1 MERIRVI
8 PSLLLSGDGLV
19 KTVRFQKPVY
29 VGDPINT
36 VKIFNEKEVD
46 EIVVL
51 DIQASRRK
59 TEPNF
64 DKIAE
69 IASEC
74 FMPMAYGGG
83 ITSVPQMRRI
93 LQSGVEKVILNSI
106 VYEQPALVR
115 AAADQFGS
123 QSVVVSI
130 DVSKSWFGGY
140 QTRSHGATV
149 RQRIDPVKAV
159 EEAVRLGAGEIL
171 LTSIDRDG
179 TYLGYD
185 TELLQKVTHSV
196 SVPVI
201 ACGGAG
207 KVLDFVMAVRDGGAS
222 AVAAGSMF
230 VFHGV
235 HKAVLVNFPAESV
248 LRNQFFA
255 VCQRTSSIRP
265 PDPA

>member
-8 PSLLLSGDGLV
+8 PALLLSGEGLV
-19 KTVRFQKPVY
+19 KTVRFRKPVY
-29 VGDPINT
+29 VGDPVNT

-46 EIVVL
+46 EIAVL
-51 DIQASRRK
+51 DIQASRRQA
-59 TEPNF
+59 EPNF

-83 ITSVPQMRRI
+83 ITSVIQIRRI
-93 LQSGVEKVILNSI
+93 LQSGVEKVILNSV
-106 VYEQPALVR
+106 VYRQPNLVR

-123 QSVVVSI
+123 QSIMVSI
-130 DVSKSWFGGY
+130 DVSKGWFGRY
-140 QTRSHGATV
+140 QTQSHGATV
-149 RQRIDPVKAV
+149 RQGMDPVVAAQ
-159 EEAVRLGAGEIL
+159 EAVRLGAGEIL
-171 LTSIDRDG
+171 LNSIDRDG

-185 TELLQKVTHSV
+185 SVLLQKVTSSI

-207 KVLDFVMAVRDGGAS
+207 KVQDFVTAVRDGGAA
-222 AVAAGSMF
+222 AVAAGSLF

-235 HKAVLVNFPAESV
+235 HKAVLVNFPSESV
-248 LRNQFFA
+248 LRDQFFS
-255 VCQRTSSIRP
+255 VCRKGAST
-265 PDPA
+265 

>member
-46 EIVVL
+46 EIAVL
-51 DIQASRRK
+51 DIGATRNGK
-59 TEPNF
+59 EPNF
-64 DKIAE
+64 EKIAE
-69 IASEC
+69 IAGEC

-83 ITSVPQMRRI
+83 VNSVAQIRRI
-93 LQSGVEKVILNSI
+93 LLSGVEKVILNS
-106 VYEQPALVR
+106 VVFRQPELIR

-123 QSVVVSI
+123 QSIVVSI
-130 DVSKSWFGGY
+130 DAKQGWFGRY
-140 QTRSHGATV
+140 QIRSHGGTV
-149 RQRIDPVKAV
+149 RQTIDPVTAAIQ
-159 EEAVRLGAGEIL
+159 AVRQGAGEIL
-171 LTSIDRDG
+171 LNSVDRDG

-185 TELLQKVTHSV
+185 IDLLSRVTAAV

-201 ACGGAG
+201 ACGGARN
-207 KVLDFVMAVRDGGAS
+207 VQDFVMAVRDGGAA

-235 HKAVLVNFPAESV
+235 HKAVLVNFPAEAV
-248 LRNQFFA
+248 LREQFFQ
-255 VCQRTSSIRP
+255 VCRKSS
-265 PDPA
+265 

>member
-1 MERIRVI
+1 MPSVERIRVI

-46 EIVVL
+46 EIAVL
-51 DIQASRRK
+51 DIGATRNGR
-59 TEPNF
+59 EPNF
-64 DKIAE
+64 EKIAE
-69 IASEC
+69 IAGEC

-83 ITSVPQMRRI
+83 ITSVAQMRRI
-93 LQSGVEKVILNSI
+93 LLSGVEKVILNSI
-106 VYEQPALVR
+106 VFRQPQLIR

-130 DVSKSWFGGY
+130 DAKPGWFGRY
-140 QTRSHGATV
+140 QTRSHGGTV
-149 RQRIDPVKAV
+149 RHSVDPVTAAV
-159 EEAVRLGAGEIL
+159 EAVRQGAGEIL
-171 LTSIDRDG
+171 LNSVDRDG

-185 TELLQKVTHSV
+185 TDLLRKVTSAV
-196 SVPVI
+196 CVPVI
-201 ACGGAG
+201 ACGGARN
-207 KVLDFVMAVRDGGAS
+207 VQDFVAAVRDGGAA

-235 HKAVLVNFPAESV
+235 HKAVLVNFPSETI
-248 LRNQFFA
+248 LREQFFQ
-255 VCQRTSSIRP
+255 VCRQRS
-265 PDPA
+265 

>member
-46 EIVVL
+46 EIAIL
-51 DIQASRRK
+51 DIRASRDKR
-59 TEPNF
+59 EPNF
-64 DKIAE
+64 EKIAE
-69 IASEC
+69 IAGEC

-83 ITSVPQMRRI
+83 ITSVAQIRRI
-93 LQSGVEKVILNSI
+93 LSSGVEKVILNSALSS
-106 VYEQPALVR
+106 QPNLVR
-115 AAADQFGS
+115 SAADQFGS
-123 QSVVVSI
+123 QSIVVAL
-130 DVSKSWFGGY
+130 DVQRGFFGTY
-140 QTRSHGATV
+140 RIRTHGGTIK
-149 RQRIDPVKAV
+149 QKLDPVAAATEAV
-159 EEAVRLGAGEIL
+159 EQGAGEL
-171 LTSIDRDG
+171 LLNSVDRDG
-179 TYLGYD
+179 TFQGYD
-185 TELLQKVTHSV
+185 LAILRKVTAAV

-207 KVLDFVMAVRDGGAS
+207 KVQDFVAAVREGGAA

-235 HKAVLVNFPAESV
+235 HKAVLVNFPSESV
-248 LRNQFFA
+248 LREQFFQI
-255 VCQRTSSIRP
+255 CRHP
-265 PDPA
+265 E

>member
-1 MERIRVI
+1 MPMERIRVI

-46 EIVVL
+46 EIAIL
-51 DIQASRRK
+51 DIGASRKRA
-59 TEPNF
+59 EPNF
-64 DKIAE
+64 EKIAE

-83 ITSVPQMRRI
+83 ISSVAQIRRI

-106 VYEQPALVR
+106 FFRQPELVR
-115 AAADQFGS
+115 EAADQFGS
-123 QSVVVSI
+123 QSIVVSI
-130 DVSKSWFGGY
+130 DTKRGWFGRY
-140 QTRSHGATV
+140 SVRSHGGTVKQRFDPIAAAT
-149 RQRIDPVKAV
+149 
-159 EEAVRLGAGEIL
+159 EAVRQGAGEIL
-171 LTSIDRDG
+171 LNSVDRDG

-185 TELLQKVTHSV
+185 LEILRKVTAAV

-207 KVLDFVMAVRDGGAS
+207 KVEDFVSAVRDGGAA
-222 AVAAGSMF
+222 AVSAGSMF

-248 LRNQFFA
+248 LREQFFKI
-255 VCQRTSSIRP
+255 CRQRV
-265 PDPA
+265 